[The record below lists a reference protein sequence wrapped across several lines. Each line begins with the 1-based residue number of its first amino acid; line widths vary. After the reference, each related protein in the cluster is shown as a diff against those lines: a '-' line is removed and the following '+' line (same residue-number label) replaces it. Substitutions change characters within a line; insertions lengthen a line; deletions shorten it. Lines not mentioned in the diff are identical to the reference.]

1 MHPIKKILILV
12 IVLVAIIIIYNLLKS
27 RQIIKINYEK
37 EKELKEGFVE
47 ALDASASAVSI
58 AAIPQSY
65 LQLPIREFIIKSS
78 YNSAINNENIAEK
91 KQIMTVLERGCR
103 LLDFEI
109 YTRND
114 IEYVSYSE
122 DPKYKS
128 MDTENEGDKRL
139 PLSEAFN
146 TTIGYAFTTPAPSPN
161 DPLFI
166 SLRIKNNSAETYS
179 RISTLIANAFK
190 SRLYKG
196 EVNSG
201 TLLEKIMGKVVII
214 LDRTSSPEYKNFM
227 TCSSS
232 TCYKLTEY
240 VNIEAGTIGFPKY
253 TYTNLETLPQKLVS
267 SSKYGLRTNIKSF
280 MIMTPTQIDQ
290 VKPPNPVDTISK
302 IFPQFILYKFY
313 NPGEE
318 LTNYE
323 NIFNENQ
330 TALVPVS
337 VIISNSQ
344 KRNSAPK

>member
-1 MHPIKKILILV
+1 MHQIKKILILV

-37 EKELKEGFVE
+37 EKELKEGFV
-47 ALDASASAVSI
+47 DAPASAVSI

-103 LLDFEI
+103 LIDFEI
-109 YTRND
+109 YTRNN

-146 TTIGYAFTTPAPSPN
+146 TTIGYAFTSPAPSPN

-179 RISTLIANAFK
+179 RIATLIANAFN

-201 TLLEKIMGKVVII
+201 TLLNKLMGKVVII

-227 TCSSS
+227 TCSTSS
-232 TCYKLTEY
+232 CYKLTEY

-318 LTNYE
+318 LTEYE
-323 NIFNENQ
+323 NIFNENR